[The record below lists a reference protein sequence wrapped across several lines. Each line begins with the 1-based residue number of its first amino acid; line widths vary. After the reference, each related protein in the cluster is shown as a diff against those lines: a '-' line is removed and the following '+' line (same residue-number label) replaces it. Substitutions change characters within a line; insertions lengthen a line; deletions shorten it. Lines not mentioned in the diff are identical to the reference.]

1 MRTLLSV
8 TLAGILGSTVALAGP
23 AGSIEGFTDAS
34 PDRLHKR
41 HSIATLKGPGPTD
54 AEVGDSHSFGDE
66 VLYLGVEQTESVT
79 LQPDCSSF
87 PPDSGVCIELPVD
100 RSQTTTIDEADLGS
114 IQLPGDVS
122 DSLLCFTVTNFTQWE
137 WRNTTGTMETARM
150 TANMTVQIENDSLI
164 GLTNGSGV
172 PFNGLLFP
180 DGPLPLSTYHEI
192 RSLGAGEF
200 QFKFPGRTR
209 TCTGGIVN
217 YNNLEAEGLT
227 DKQIKD
233 FFKEPMTVTF
243 GMRGSVSSVSS
254 AFFSY
259 GVRLYGDK

>member
-1 MRTLLSV
+1 MRILLSV
-8 TLAGILGSTVALAGP
+8 VLAGFLGSTVALAGP
-23 AGSIEGFTDAS
+23 AGPIKGFADDS
-34 PDRLHKR
+34 PDRLHTR
-41 HSIATLKGPGPTD
+41 NSIPTLKGSGPTD
-54 AEVGDSHSFGDE
+54 DEVGDSHSFGDE
-66 VLYLGVEQTESVT
+66 VVYLGVEQTETVS
-79 LQPDCSSF
+79 LQADCSGW
-87 PPDSGVCIELPVD
+87 PADTGACIELPAD
-100 RSQTTTIDEADLGS
+100 RSQTTAIDEFDLGS
-114 IQLPGDVS
+114 IELPGDAT
-122 DSLLCFTVTNFTQWE
+122 DSLLCFTITNFNQWE
-137 WRNTTGTMETARM
+137 WRNTTGAMETARM
-150 TANMTVQIENDSLI
+150 TANMTIQIENDSLM

-180 DGPLPLSTYHEI
+180 DGPVPLSTYHEI

-217 YNNLEAEGLT
+217 YNMLEGEGLT

-243 GMRGSVSSVSS
+243 GVRGDVSSVSFAS
-254 AFFSY
+254 FSY